1 MFEAAELGRELD
13 KNDYKAQL
21 PDLRAQLL
29 QTQFALSKTNIPVI
43 IIVSGIDAAGRG
55 EVVNA
60 LNEWLDPRGLETF
73 SLDGLTDEER
83 ERPHYWRFWRRLPN
97 RGRIGVY
104 FGGWYVDPI
113 EHAAHQTWDRA
124 KVDEELD
131 HVRRFETMLV
141 EDGALIVKIWLHL
154 SQKEQRKRLK
164 TLEKDPHSR
173 RSVTENDWKSA
184 DLHPQFVSAAERAI
198 RHTDSG
204 AAPWVLIEAT
214 DPRYRNITVARTV
227 LNALRQRIDEYDTQK
242 QLSSRNSESPLIVES
257 SIASPMVAEPRSSS
271 SKAHL
276 TVLDKVDITQ
286 QLTAKEYRQHIQTL
300 QGKLHRLTWAAHQ
313 KKRSSVFVF
322 EGWDAAG
329 KGGCIRRMTQAMD
342 ARLYQVISTAAPTD
356 EERAHHYLWRF
367 WRHIPRAGLVTV
379 YDRSWYGRVLVERV
393 ENFAKE
399 NEWKRAYLE
408 INGFEEQL
416 INHGTIV
423 LKFWIHISPE
433 EQLRRFKEREVIAY
447 KQHKITDEDWRN
459 RDKWDAYTL
468 AVNDMVARTSTA
480 LAPWVLVSG
489 EDKGF
494 GRIEVLKTVCN
505 RLEEALSS

>member
-1 MFEAAELGRELD
+1 
-13 KNDYKAQL
+13 
-21 PDLRAQLL
+21 
-29 QTQFALSKTNIPVI
+29 V
-43 IIVSGIDAAGRG
+43 
-55 EVVNA
+55 
-60 LNEWLDPRGLETF
+60 
-73 SLDGLTDEER
+73 
-83 ERPHYWRFWRRLPN
+83 
-97 RGRIGVY
+97 
-104 FGGWYVDPI
+104 
-113 EHAAHQTWDRA
+113 
-124 KVDEELD
+124 
-131 HVRRFETMLV
+131 
-141 EDGALIVKIWLHL
+141 
-154 SQKEQRKRLK
+154 
-164 TLEKDPHSR
+164 
-173 RSVTENDWKSA
+173 
-184 DLHPQFVSAAERAI
+184 
-198 RHTDSG
+198 
-204 AAPWVLIEAT
+204 
-214 DPRYRNITVARTV
+214 
-227 LNALRQRIDEYDTQK
+227 
-242 QLSSRNSESPLIVES
+242 
-257 SIASPMVAEPRSSS
+257 
-271 SKAHL
+271 
-276 TVLDKVDITQ
+276 
-286 QLTAKEYRQHIQTL
+286 QTL

-329 KGGCIRRMTQAMD
+329 KGGCIRRITQAMD

-399 NEWKRAYLE
+399 SEWKRAYLE
-408 INGFEEQL
+408 INSFEEQL
-416 INHGTIV
+416 VNHGTIM

-459 RDKWDAYTL
+459 RDKWEAYTL
-468 AVNDMVARTSTA
+468 AVNDMVARTSTT